1 MLKTLLKKELYNLFY
16 SKMQNKK
23 GDQRRSAA
31 TLVGYGILFALVCIM
46 LAGIVFF
53 ISTAICT
60 ALVGKGNDWFYF
72 SLIALVASFMGVV
85 GSVFTTYSTLYLA
98 KDNEQLLAMPIPP
111 SKILFSRVFSVW
123 IMGLL
128 FEALIFVPSIVSY
141 CLIASPSAASVIFS
155 VLVMLIVSLF
165 VLSLSCLF
173 GWLVAL
179 ISTKIKHKNIIT
191 IILSLAFL
199 GAYYYLYF
207 RLSDIVNILAQNS
220 KTISDVF
227 KNALFPV
234 YYIGLAATGD
244 ALALVLSAIVVIAL
258 FALVYWILSRSFIKI
273 ATANR
278 GNKKVKYKKKQLS
291 RSSVSGAL
299 LRKELK
305 RFTSSSTYMLNCGLG
320 TVFMLFA
327 AGYLIFKGSEFN
339 GYFTAVPFL
348 SNFKALAAAVVVA
361 FVVSM
366 NNITAPS
373 ISLEGKNIWIL
384 QSMPVPAWQVL
395 KAKLNLHISITTIP
409 VVIFVVCAVI
419 VLGIDIF
426 SAVLL
431 LLFSIIF
438 VLFTAC
444 LGLMINLK
452 MPKLDAKNETAAVK
466 QSIGIMLAMFIGWVV
481 ILILALPYLLL
492 MLFVS
497 SQIYLL
503 CCTVLVTA
511 VTALM
516 LYWLKNRGTRI
527 FERL

>member
-23 GDQRRSAA
+23 GDQRRSAS

-46 LAGIVFF
+46 LAGVVFF
-53 ISTAICT
+53 ISSAICT
-60 ALVGKGNDWFYF
+60 GLVGKGNDWFYF
-72 SLIALVASFMGVV
+72 SLIALLASFMGVV

-128 FEALIFVPSIVSY
+128 FEALIFIPSIVSY

-155 VLVMLIVSLF
+155 VLVMLIVSFF

-220 KTISDVF
+220 KAISDVF
-227 KNALFPV
+227 RNALFPV

-244 ALALVLSAIVVIAL
+244 ALALILSAVVVIAL

-278 GNKKVKYKKKQLS
+278 GNKKVKYKEKQLS

-320 TVFMLFA
+320 TVFILLA
-327 AGYLIFKGSEFN
+327 AGYLIFKGSELN
-339 GYFTAVPFL
+339 GMVSAAPFL
-348 SNFKALAAAVVVA
+348 NNFKALAAAVVVA

-409 VVIFVVCAVI
+409 VVIFVVCADI

-452 MPKLDAKNETAAVK
+452 MPNLNAKNETAAVK
-466 QSIGIMLAMFIGWVV
+466 QNIGIMLAMFICWVAV
-481 ILILALPYLLL
+481 LVLALPYIPL
-492 MLFVS
+492 MFLIS

-503 CCTVLVTA
+503 CCIVLVAA

-516 LYWLKNRGTRI
+516 MYWLKNKGTRI
-527 FERL
+527 FENL